1 MRHTDGL
8 VKRVLYIVI
17 ISMAVISV
25 LSIAVISLMFQ
36 RMHRIHID
44 AEDEKARLTSERS
57 SQTTLKFAEESLV
70 NTAIW
75 AADKMDDDF
84 WILEHD
90 YLVLQEQ
97 VKDVLKN
104 PDHYSVLHVEEP
116 RPENQ
121 GEYTLQLL
129 FPENYDKQNTYMINT
144 MGRLANLG
152 PMMKEIVEG
161 NEGYTFDCY
170 ISIPG
175 GPTLAMD
182 NMSADKYEDGVIM
195 PYDCETRP
203 WYEGVVKTGSIF
215 FSTPMPSRFYDLD
228 EIVFGVPVYLDGEL
242 VAVLEGAMET
252 ETFNR
257 KMLERN
263 IGQSGFS
270 VIVNK
275 RGELVYSPM
284 KDGELAMKE
293 EPYDVRKS
301 AGEGV
306 SDIIDRALDKATGFS
321 EITLDG
327 EKYFAAYAPLETFGG
342 VLIMFI
348 SSEELEAPTR
358 QLVADMDRLSDDLS
372 DSFLKLELSTV
383 TIMLI
388 LLTAF
393 IFAAQIIVA
402 RHLRKTLQPLSLMSA
417 KIRKMAGTDAV
428 FEMENEFRTGD
439 EIELLA
445 LTFEEY
451 SERNR
456 EYLREIVDM
465 TAEREKS
472 AAEMTAAA
480 QIQMA
485 MLPKT
490 TGPIYEMD
498 EFEIYGQML
507 PAKEVGG
514 DLYDYFLIDDDQL
527 AVVIGDVSGKGIP
540 ASLFMALVKNT
551 VQSQLLYNSSDLK
564 KMMERVNR
572 ILIQESVR
580 SMFVTL
586 WIGVLHLKSGELRF
600 VNAGHCFAAK
610 CKKDGVFT
618 IEEDRHS
625 PIAGAFAS
633 AAFTENRTKLLPE
646 DVLYLY
652 TDGVTEAH
660 NEMGE
665 MFGVNGLLDALNED
679 TSLPL
684 EQLDK
689 KVRTSVG
696 KFTKDAEIF
705 DDLTTVCLRYKPN
718 DYS

>member
-1 MRHTDGL
+1 
-8 VKRVLYIVI
+8 
-17 ISMAVISV
+17 
-25 LSIAVISLMFQ
+25 
-36 RMHRIHID
+36 
-44 AEDEKARLTSERS
+44 
-57 SQTTLKFAEESLV
+57 
-70 NTAIW
+70 
-75 AADKMDDDF
+75 
-84 WILEHD
+84 
-90 YLVLQEQ
+90 
-97 VKDVLKN
+97 
-104 PDHYSVLHVEEP
+104 
-116 RPENQ
+116 
-121 GEYTLQLL
+121 
-129 FPENYDKQNTYMINT
+129 
-144 MGRLANLG
+144 
-152 PMMKEIVEG
+152 
-161 NEGYTFDCY
+161 
-170 ISIPG
+170 
-175 GPTLAMD
+175 
-182 NMSADKYEDGVIM
+182 
-195 PYDCETRP
+195 
-203 WYEGVVKTGSIF
+203 
-215 FSTPMPSRFYDLD
+215 
-228 EIVFGVPVYLDGEL
+228 
-242 VAVLEGAMET
+242 
-252 ETFNR
+252 
-257 KMLERN
+257 
-263 IGQSGFS
+263 
-270 VIVNK
+270 
-275 RGELVYSPM
+275 
-284 KDGELAMKE
+284 
-293 EPYDVRKS
+293 
-301 AGEGV
+301 
-306 SDIIDRALDKATGFS
+306 
-321 EITLDG
+321 
-327 EKYFAAYAPLETFGG
+327 
-342 VLIMFI
+342 
-348 SSEELEAPTR
+348 
-358 QLVADMDRLSDDLS
+358 
-372 DSFLKLELSTV
+372 
-383 TIMLI
+383 
-388 LLTAF
+388 
-393 IFAAQIIVA
+393 
-402 RHLRKTLQPLSLMSA
+402 MSA